1 MAEMIN
7 NEDEIDYLSI
17 LNNMFCY
24 LQSEPLTSLSMLLN
38 PFTLISI
45 CYEINNKSFNKLKE
59 NLTNNCSRSLVYSN
73 LSNAINQMQY
83 ELVTKGSK
91 ENSIKINIIHLLNND
106 QVELVHLCNLLI
118 AYSFLTDQNTYKEK
132 INNFDNEQRENVL
145 TIIKG
150 FHLTLEETPKKEIS
164 ISVETNNSVTRAENE
179 DKDIKTKEILG
190 SYIIQ
195 INELKKKNLMLIKEN
210 DILRKEMKEYIIR
223 EKENNEKYDT
233 LLKQCE
239 ELQEKLQ
246 ENENSISNSSFRS
259 TSDTNQKWD
268 LSEQEY
274 LRVILKKDA
283 EIERLKGL
291 LQTSSNDSKE
301 KYSEVENQR
310 ISEIEET
317 YKKEL
322 EDRNKSYE
330 SEFEL
335 MSSAL
340 YNIGLYYQ
348 KLKIETDHYQSDVP
362 SWLIK
367 NRQQYYSGD
376 S

>member
-367 NRQQYYSGD
+367 NRQQYYNGD

>member
-179 DKDIKTKEILG
+179 DKDIETKEILG